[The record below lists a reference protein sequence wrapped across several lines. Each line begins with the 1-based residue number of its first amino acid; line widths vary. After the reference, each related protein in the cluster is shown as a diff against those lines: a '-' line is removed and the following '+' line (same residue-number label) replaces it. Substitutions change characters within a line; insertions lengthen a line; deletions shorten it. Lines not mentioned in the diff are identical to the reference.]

1 MKKLAIFAVL
11 LSMMTISAQAQWF
24 DFSENTN
31 RAVFGFNT
39 GLVGFK
45 NVTNSNALVPGTWNL
60 SDVGVGLSAAIAGV
74 YVDFVYV
81 SPDHRFDSHIIMG
94 DWDDHSAFVINAGYQ
109 IPIYENYV
117 FITPMIGYCRAT
129 TGFTEGNN
137 IGIDTETESIYHK
150 YTAVN
155 KYNDFNYGAGLTVV
169 PCKWFEIN
177 INCTAHAAYAGVSFN
192 IMNYQDR

>member
-31 RAVFGFNT
+31 RAVVGFNT

-45 NVTNSNALVPGTWNL
+45 NVTSSTALLPETWNL
-60 SDVGVGLSAAIAGV
+60 SDIGVGVSVAIMGV

-81 SPDHRFDSHIIMG
+81 SPDHRFDSHVIMG
-94 DWDDHSAFVINAGYQ
+94 NWDDHSAMTLNVGYQ
-109 IPIYENYV
+109 IPIYRNYV

-129 TGFTEGNN
+129 TGYTEGNN
-137 IGIDTETESIYHK
+137 IGFDVEAKSIYHK

-177 INCTAHAAYAGVSFN
+177 LNCTAHAATAGIAVN
-192 IMNYQDR
+192 LMNYQD

>member
-1 MKKLAIFAVL
+1 MKKIAIFAVL

-31 RAVFGFNT
+31 RAVVGFNT

-45 NVTNSNALVPGTWNL
+45 NVTSSTALVPETWNL
-60 SDVGVGLSAAIAGV
+60 SDIGVGVSVAIMGV

-81 SPDHRFDSHIIMG
+81 SPDHRFDSHVIMG
-94 DWDDHSAFVINAGYQ
+94 NWDDHSAMTLNVGYQ
-109 IPIYENYV
+109 IPIYRDYV

-129 TGFTEGNN
+129 TGYTEGNN
-137 IGIDTETESIYHK
+137 IGFDVEAKSIYHK

-155 KYNDFNYGAGLTVV
+155 KYNDFNYGAGLTVA

-177 INCTAHAAYAGVSFN
+177 LNCTAHAATAGIAVN
-192 IMNYQDR
+192 LMNYQD

>member
-31 RAVFGFNT
+31 RAVVGFNT

-45 NVTNSNALVPGTWNL
+45 NVTSSTALLPETWNL
-60 SDVGVGLSAAIAGV
+60 SDIGVGVSVAIMGV

-81 SPDHRFDSHIIMG
+81 SPDHRFDSHVIMG
-94 DWDDHSAFVINAGYQ
+94 NWDDHSAMTLNVGYQ
-109 IPIYENYV
+109 IPIYRNYV

-129 TGFTEGNN
+129 TGYTEGNN
-137 IGIDTETESIYHK
+137 IGFDVEAQSIYHK
-150 YTAVN
+150 YTAVK
-155 KYNDFNYGAGLTVV
+155 KYNDFNYGAGLTVA

-177 INCTAHAAYAGVSFN
+177 LNCTAHAATAGIAVN
-192 IMNYQDR
+192 LMNYQD

>member
-1 MKKLAIFAVL
+1 MKKLALIAL
-11 LSMMTISAQAQWF
+11 LFSMMTISAQAQWF

-31 RAVFGFNT
+31 RAVVGFNT

-45 NVTNSNALVPGTWNL
+45 NVTSSTALLPETWNL
-60 SDVGVGLSAAIAGV
+60 SDIGVGVSVAIMGV

-81 SPDHRFDSHIIMG
+81 SPDHRFDSHVIMG
-94 DWDDHSAFVINAGYQ
+94 NWDDHSAMTINVGYQ
-109 IPIYENYV
+109 IPIYRNYV

-129 TGFTEGNN
+129 TGYTEGNN
-137 IGIDTETESIYHK
+137 IGFDVEAESIYHK

-155 KYNDFNYGAGLTVV
+155 KYNDFNYGAGLTVA

-177 INCTAHAAYAGVSFN
+177 LNCTAHAATAGIAVN
-192 IMNYQDR
+192 LMNYQD

>member
-31 RAVFGFNT
+31 RAVVGFNT

-45 NVTNSNALVPGTWNL
+45 NVTSSTALLPETWNL
-60 SDVGVGLSAAIAGV
+60 SDIGVGVSVAIMGV

-81 SPDHRFDSHIIMG
+81 SPDHRFDSHVIMG
-94 DWDDHSAFVINAGYQ
+94 NWDDHSAMTINVGYQ
-109 IPIYENYV
+109 IPIYRNYV

-129 TGFTEGNN
+129 TGYTEGNN
-137 IGIDTETESIYHK
+137 IGFDVEAKSIYHK

-155 KYNDFNYGAGLTVV
+155 KYNDFNYGAGLTVA

-177 INCTAHAAYAGVSFN
+177 LNCTAHAATAGIAVN
-192 IMNYQDR
+192 LMNYQD

>member
-1 MKKLAIFAVL
+1 MKKLAFIAVL
-11 LSMMTISAQAQWF
+11 FSMMTISAKAQWF

-31 RAVFGFNT
+31 RAVVGFNT

-45 NVTNSNALVPGTWNL
+45 NVTSSTALVPETWNL
-60 SDVGVGLSAAIAGV
+60 SDVGVGLSVAIAGV

-81 SPDHRFDSHIIMG
+81 NPDHRFDSHIVMG
-94 DWDDHSAFVINAGYQ
+94 NWDDHSALTINVGYQ

-129 TGFTEGNN
+129 TGYTEGNN
-137 IGIDTETESIYHK
+137 IGIDVETESIYHK

-155 KYNDFNYGAGLTVV
+155 KYNDFNYGAGLTVA

-177 INCTAHAAYAGVSFN
+177 LNCTAHAATAGVAFN
-192 IMNYQDR
+192 IMNYQQ

>member
-31 RAVFGFNT
+31 RAVVGFNT

-45 NVTNSNALVPGTWNL
+45 NVTSSTALLPETWNL
-60 SDVGVGLSAAIAGV
+60 SDIGVGVSVAIMGV

-81 SPDHRFDSHIIMG
+81 SPDHRFDSHVIMG
-94 DWDDHSAFVINAGYQ
+94 NWDDHSAMTLNVGYQ
-109 IPIYENYV
+109 IPIYRNYV

-129 TGFTEGNN
+129 TGYTEGNN
-137 IGIDTETESIYHK
+137 IGFDVEAKSIYHK

-155 KYNDFNYGAGLTVV
+155 KYNDFNYGAGLTVA

-177 INCTAHAAYAGVSFN
+177 LNCTAHAATAGIAVN
-192 IMNYQDR
+192 LMNYQD

>member
-31 RAVFGFNT
+31 RAVVGFNT

-45 NVTNSNALVPGTWNL
+45 NVTSSTALLPETWNL
-60 SDVGVGLSAAIAGV
+60 SDIGVGVSVAIMGV

-81 SPDHRFDSHIIMG
+81 SPDHRFDSHVIMG
-94 DWDDHSAFVINAGYQ
+94 NWDDHSAMTINVGYQ
-109 IPIYENYV
+109 IPIYRNYV

-129 TGFTEGNN
+129 TGYTEGNN
-137 IGIDTETESIYHK
+137 IGFDVDAQSIYHK

-155 KYNDFNYGAGLTVV
+155 KYNDFNYGAGLTVA

-177 INCTAHAAYAGVSFN
+177 LNCTAHAATAGIAVN
-192 IMNYQDR
+192 LMNYQD

>member
-31 RAVFGFNT
+31 RAVVGFNT

-45 NVTNSNALVPGTWNL
+45 NVTSSTALLPETWNL
-60 SDVGVGLSAAIAGV
+60 SDIGVGVSVAIMGV

-81 SPDHRFDSHIIMG
+81 SPDHRFDSHVIMG
-94 DWDDHSAFVINAGYQ
+94 NWDDHSAMTINVGYQ
-109 IPIYENYV
+109 IPIYRNYV

-129 TGFTEGNN
+129 TGYTEGNN
-137 IGIDTETESIYHK
+137 IGFDVEAESIYHK

-155 KYNDFNYGAGLTVV
+155 KYNDFNYGAGLTVA

-177 INCTAHAAYAGVSFN
+177 LNCTAHAATAGIAVN
-192 IMNYQDR
+192 LMNYQD

>member
-31 RAVFGFNT
+31 RAVVGFNT

-45 NVTNSNALVPGTWNL
+45 NVTSSTALVPETWNL
-60 SDVGVGLSAAIAGV
+60 SDIGVGVSVAIMGV

-81 SPDHRFDSHIIMG
+81 SPDHRFDSHVIMG
-94 DWDDHSAFVINAGYQ
+94 NWDDHSAMTLNVGYQ
-109 IPIYENYV
+109 IPIYRDYV

-129 TGFTEGNN
+129 TGYTEGNN
-137 IGIDTETESIYHK
+137 IGFDVEAKSIYHK

-155 KYNDFNYGAGLTVV
+155 KYNDFNYGAGLTVA

-177 INCTAHAAYAGVSFN
+177 LNCTAHAATAGIAVN
-192 IMNYQDR
+192 LMNYQD

>member
-31 RAVFGFNT
+31 RAVVGFNT

-45 NVTNSNALVPGTWNL
+45 NFTSSTALLPETWNL
-60 SDVGVGLSAAIAGV
+60 SDIGVGVSVAIMGV

-81 SPDHRFDSHIIMG
+81 SPDHRFDSHVIMG
-94 DWDDHSAFVINAGYQ
+94 NWDDHSAMTLNVGYQ
-109 IPIYENYV
+109 IPIYRNYV

-129 TGFTEGNN
+129 TGYTEGNN
-137 IGIDTETESIYHK
+137 IGFDVEAKSIYHK

-155 KYNDFNYGAGLTVV
+155 KYNDFNYGAGLTVA

-177 INCTAHAAYAGVSFN
+177 LNCTAHAATAGIAVN
-192 IMNYQDR
+192 LMNYQD

>member
-1 MKKLAIFAVL
+1 MKKFALIALL

-31 RAVFGFNT
+31 RAVIGFNT

-45 NVTNSNALVPGTWNL
+45 NVTNSTALLPETWNL
-60 SDVGVGLSAAIAGV
+60 SDIGVGVSVAIMGV

-81 SPDHRFDSHIIMG
+81 SPDHRFDSHVIMG
-94 DWDDHSAFVINAGYQ
+94 NWDDHSAMTLNVGYQ
-109 IPIYENYV
+109 IPIYRNYV

-129 TGFTEGNN
+129 TGYTEGNN
-137 IGIDTETESIYHK
+137 IGFDVEAQSIYHK

-155 KYNDFNYGAGLTVV
+155 KYNDFNYGAGLTVA

-177 INCTAHAAYAGVSFN
+177 LNCTAHAATAGIAVN
-192 IMNYQDR
+192 LMNYQD

>member
-31 RAVFGFNT
+31 RAVVGFNT

-45 NVTNSNALVPGTWNL
+45 NVTSSNALVPGTWNL

-94 DWDDHSAFVINAGYQ
+94 DWDDHSAFVINVGYQ

>member
-11 LSMMTISAQAQWF
+11 LSMMTIGAQAQWF

-31 RAVFGFNT
+31 RAVVGFNT

-45 NVTNSNALVPGTWNL
+45 NFTSSTALLPETWNL
-60 SDVGVGLSAAIAGV
+60 SDIGVGVSVAIMGV

-81 SPDHRFDSHIIMG
+81 SPDHRFDSHVIMG
-94 DWDDHSAFVINAGYQ
+94 NWDDHSAMTLNVGYQ
-109 IPIYENYV
+109 IPIYRNYV

-129 TGFTEGNN
+129 TGYTEGNN
-137 IGIDTETESIYHK
+137 IGFDVEAKSIYHK

-155 KYNDFNYGAGLTVV
+155 KYNDFNYGAGLTVA

-177 INCTAHAAYAGVSFN
+177 LNCTAHAATAGIAVN
-192 IMNYQDR
+192 LMNYQD